1 MSQSQLSQCV
11 HDHSPSKGLVFGEI
25 ALGVRTEQ
33 ALAAVAAVAVPVSK
47 PGLPALSSAQWYVR
61 DDVRKEREEDQ

>member
-1 MSQSQLSQCV
+1 M
-11 HDHSPSKGLVFGEI
+11 
-25 ALGVRTEQ
+25 RTEQ

-47 PGLPALSSAQWYVR
+47 PGLPALSSAQWDVR